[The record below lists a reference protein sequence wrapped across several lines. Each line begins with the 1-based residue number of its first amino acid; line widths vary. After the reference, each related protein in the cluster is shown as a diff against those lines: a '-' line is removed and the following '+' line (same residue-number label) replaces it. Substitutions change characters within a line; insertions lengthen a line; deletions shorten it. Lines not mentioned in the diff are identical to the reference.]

1 MIKVLPK
8 ISTEGMTAEDVTT
21 LSDRVRLMMLETYY
35 EISPHMERL
44 AAEESEEVP
53 ERKVSD
59 AESVTKPEVDIK
71 SSEGETL
78 LKTKTDELETS
89 KHIDT
94 VPDQEQQTK
103 VSSSNDT
110 NGKDQTKLIS
120 EQIEIGENLQKDE
133 RTTQMHSSG
142 ESSSN
147 QNQRN
152 EESATDSDLTES
164 TLLVDLSEPEPK
176 NTLNSDELNRET
188 KLGDNDESPSSQASS
203 DSFVFVNS
211 SKLDEDTNSE
221 SKNET
226 NLENVGEEKEVSPE
240 EVSTRDE
247 NVPEK
252 CQRVE
257 EVSEK
262 ASDQK
267 ESGSHVEECEVD
279 SSNLE

>member
-1 MIKVLPK
+1 
-8 ISTEGMTAEDVTT
+8 MTIEDVSA

-44 AAEESEEVP
+44 AAEESEAVP
-53 ERKVSD
+53 ERKVPD

-71 SSEGETL
+71 SPEGETL
-78 LKTKTDELETS
+78 LKTKTNELETS
-89 KHIDT
+89 KHIET

-120 EQIEIGENLQKDE
+120 EPIEVGENLQKDE
-133 RTTQMHSSG
+133 PTNQMRSSD

-164 TLLVDLSEPEPK
+164 TLLVDLSEPELK
-176 NTLNSDELNRET
+176 NTLNKDELKRET
-188 KLGDNDESPSSQASS
+188 KLGNNDESPSSQASS
-203 DSFVFVNS
+203 DSFVFVNT
-211 SKLDEDTNSE
+211 SKLDEEKNSE

-240 EVSTRDE
+240 ELSTRDE
-247 NVPEK
+247 NVPEEF
-252 CQRVE
+252 QRVE

-267 ESGSHVEECEVD
+267 ESESQVEECEVD
-279 SSNLE
+279 S